1 MFDDALME
9 ANRVLCHSGH
19 DHVLR
24 ANGMVVF
31 ISLFLA
37 AIANSLRRVNHCT
50 EPSA

>member
-9 ANRVLCHSGH
+9 ANRVLCHSG
-19 DHVLR
+19 HVLR